1 MLRRARNF
9 SCRRKKEL
17 KSGKSA
23 FLFRQRVSLRCLNKL
38 CANVRLTIMNKKK
51 LINLI
56 FCLALFNSASA
67 QQKPLKAF
75 PLSAVRLTES
85 PFYKAQNTDKNYI
98 MALEPDRLLAPYLR
112 EAGLKPLAPSYENWE
127 NTGLD
132 GHIGGHYISALA
144 DMYAATG
151 DKEILKRLNYMI
163 DWLNK
168 CQEKN
173 GDGYVSGIPGGRAM
187 WKDIAAGKIKAA
199 SFSLNDKWVPWYNI
213 HKTYAG
219 LKDAY
224 LIAGNEKAKGMLLKL
239 SDWCLNLVSGLSDN
253 QIQDMLR
260 SEHGGMNEIF
270 ADVYEFTGDK
280 KYLTLARRFSD
291 KAILNPL
298 LEKKDKLNGMHANT
312 QIPKVIGYMRVAQVS
327 GDLEW
332 RDASRFFW
340 ETVVNNRTVSIGG
353 NSVSEHFNPSG
364 DFSSMIESKEGP
376 ETCNTYNM
384 LKLSKE
390 LFLNEHSGRYLD
402 FYERAL
408 YNHILSS
415 QHPDKGGFVYFT
427 SMRPNHYRVYSE
439 AQEGFWCCVGS
450 GLENHGKYG
459 DLIYA
464 HDERNLFINLFIPS
478 TLNWKDRKL
487 TLTQRTKFPY
497 EEQTELVFSNLARPE
512 EFALN
517 VRVPK
522 WVQGGAIN
530 IMVNGKD
537 VNATAQKSGY
547 VSVTRKWK
555 KGDVVSLKL
564 PMETIVEQLPDG
576 SPWVSFVHGPMVLAA
591 ATSTT
596 DLPGLR
602 ADNSRMGHIAN
613 GALYPLDE
621 APFLVSNLSSAAA
634 SLKPVA
640 GKPLHFTAADI
651 ISDGKYRNVQLKP
664 FYEVHDARYIVYW
677 PISTEAGLEDMK
689 AALKNSESRKME
701 TEKRTVDRL
710 NPGQQQPESD
720 HGFKSEASEM
730 GVQSNRHFRNSKAWF
745 SYELKNPAKDART
758 LRLTYY
764 GRDRDREFD
773 IYLNGV
779 KLASESF
786 MGEKG
791 DRFFDVDYQIPDNVI
806 QQSQDKLSLR
816 FEAKNGS
823 RTADIYFVRLLR

>member
-1 MLRRARNF
+1 M
-9 SCRRKKEL
+9 
-17 KSGKSA
+17 
-23 FLFRQRVSLRCLNKL
+23 
-38 CANVRLTIMNKKK
+38 
-51 LINLI
+51 
-56 FCLALFNSASA
+56 
-67 QQKPLKAF
+67 KAF

-85 PFYKAQNTDKNYI
+85 PFFKAQNTDKAYI
-98 MALEPDRLLAPYLR
+98 LSLNPDRLLAPYLR

-151 DKEILKRLNYMI
+151 DKEILKRLNYMV
-163 DWLNK
+163 DWLDK
-168 CQEKN
+168 CQQKN
-173 GDGYVSGIPGGRAM
+173 GDGYVSGIPGGHAM
-187 WKDIAAGKIKAA
+187 WKNIAQGNIKAA
-199 SFSLNDKWVPWYNI
+199 TFSLNDKWVPWYNI

-224 LIAGNEKAKGMLLKL
+224 LIAGNEKARGMLLKL
-239 SDWCLNLVSGLSDN
+239 SDWCVNLVSGLSDS

-280 KYLTLARRFSD
+280 KYLTLARRLSD
-291 KAILNPL
+291 RAILDPL
-298 LEKKDKLNGMHANT
+298 LKKQDKLNGIHANT

-327 GDLEW
+327 GDHAW

-390 LFLNEHSGRYLD
+390 LFLNDRSGKYVD

-439 AQEGFWCCVGS
+439 PQEGFWCCVGS

-464 HDERNLFINLFIPS
+464 HDDQNLYVNLFIPS
-478 TLNWKDRKL
+478 TLNWKERKL
-487 TLTQRTKFPY
+487 ILTQRTEFPY
-497 EEQTELVFSNLARPE
+497 EEQTELVISSLARPE
-512 EFALN
+512 EFALKI
-517 VRVPK
+517 RVPK
-522 WVQGGAIN
+522 WVQGGSIKVLVNNKTIN
-530 IMVNGKD
+530 TTDQN
-537 VNATAQKSGY
+537 SGY
-547 VSVTRKWK
+547 VSLRRRWK
-555 KGDVVSLKL
+555 KGDVVSVKL
-564 PMETIVEQLPDG
+564 PMETTVEQLPDG
-576 SPWVSFVHGPMVLAA
+576 SPWVSFVHGPVVLAA
-591 ATSTT
+591 ATQSS

-602 ADNSRMGHIAN
+602 ADGSRMGHVAN
-613 GALYPLDE
+613 GPLYPLDE
-621 APFLVSNLSSAAA
+621 APFLVGDLSSAAGA
-634 SLKPVA
+634 LKRVE
-640 GKPLHFTAADI
+640 GRPLYFTASDI
-651 ISDGKYRNVQLKP
+651 ISTEKYHNLQLKP
-664 FYEVHDARYIVYW
+664 FHEVHDARYIVYW
-677 PISTEAGLEDMK
+677 PISSRAGLEEMK
-689 AALKNSESRKME
+689 AALKESEARKME

-720 HGFKSEASEM
+720 HNIKSEGSET
-730 GVQSNRHFRNSKAWF
+730 GLQSNRHFRNAKGWF
-745 SYELKNPAKDART
+745 SYDLKNPAKDARI

-764 GRDRDREFD
+764 GKDTEREFD
-773 IYLNGV
+773 IYLNDV
-779 KLASESF
+779 KLASEVF
-786 MGEKG
+786 RGEKG
-791 DRFFDVDYQIPDNVI
+791 DKFFDIDYKLPEAVTNQRK
-806 QQSQDKLSLR
+806 DKLTLR

-823 RTADIYFVRLLR
+823 KTADIYFVRLLREL

>member
-1 MLRRARNF
+1 MN
-9 SCRRKKEL
+9 RK
-17 KSGKSA
+17 
-23 FLFRQRVSLRCLNKL
+23 F
-38 CANVRLTIMNKKK
+38 
-51 LINLI
+51 INLI
-56 FCLALFNSASA
+56 FSFALLSSASA
-67 QQKPLKAF
+67 QEKPLKAF

-85 PFYKAQNTDKNYI
+85 PFYKAQHTDMTYI
-98 MALEPDRLLAPYLR
+98 LSLNPDRLLAPYLR

-132 GHIGGHYISALA
+132 GHIGGHYLSALA

-151 DKEILKRLNYMI
+151 DKEILKRLNYMV
-163 DWLNK
+163 DWLDK
-168 CQEKN
+168 CQQKN

-187 WKDIAAGKIKAA
+187 WKDIAEGRIKAA

-239 SDWCLNLVSGLSDN
+239 SDWCLNLVSGLSDT

-291 KAILNPL
+291 MAILDPL
-298 LEKKDKLNGMHANT
+298 LNKQDKLNGMHANT
-312 QIPKVIGYMRVAQVS
+312 QIPKVIGYMRVAQVA
-327 GDLEW
+327 GDDAW

-384 LKLSKE
+384 LKLSRE
-390 LFLNEHSGRYLD
+390 LFLNDRSGRYLD

-439 AQEGFWCCVGS
+439 PQEGFWCCVGS

-459 DLIYA
+459 DMIYA
-464 HDERNLFINLFIPS
+464 HDDQNLFVNLFIPS
-478 TLNWKDRKL
+478 TLNWKERKL

-497 EEQTELVFSNLARPE
+497 EEQTELLIKLARPQ
-512 EFALN
+512 EFALKI
-517 VRVPK
+517 RVPQ
-522 WVQGGAIN
+522 WVQGGS
-530 IMVNGKD
+530 MEVLVNNKTVD
-537 VNATAQKSGY
+537 VTDQKSGY
-547 VSVTRKWK
+547 VSVKRRWK
-555 KGDVVSLKL
+555 TGDVVSVRL
-564 PMETIVEQLPDG
+564 PMETTAEQLPDG
-576 SPWVSFVHGPMVLAA
+576 SPWVSFVHGPVVLAA
-591 ATSTT
+591 ATQTA

-602 ADNSRMGHIAN
+602 ADGSRMGHVAN
-613 GALYPLDE
+613 GPLYPLDE
-621 APFLVSNLSSAAA
+621 APFLVSDLSSAPHA
-634 SLKPVA
+634 LKPVE
-640 GKPLHFTAADI
+640 GKPLYFTASDI
-651 ISDGKYRNVQLKP
+651 ISTEEYRDLQLKP

-677 PISTEAGLEDMK
+677 PMTSRAALGEMK
-689 AALKNSESRKME
+689 AALKESETRKME
-701 TEKRTVDRL
+701 TDKRTVDRL

-720 HGFKSEASEM
+720 HGFKSEGSEM
-730 GVQSNRHFRNSKAWF
+730 GLQSNRHFRNAKGWF
-745 SYELKNPAKDART
+745 SYDLKNPAKDARI

-764 GRDRDREFD
+764 GKDTDREFD
-773 IYLNGV
+773 IYLNDV
-779 KLASESF
+779 KLASEAF
-786 MGEKG
+786 KGEKG
-791 DRFFDVDYQIPDNVI
+791 DKFFDVDYELPEALT
-806 QQSQDKLSLR
+806 QQGKDKLTLR
-816 FEAKNGS
+816 FEAKSGS
-823 RTADIYFVRLLR
+823 RTADVYFVRLLR